1 MDYEL
6 KHEREELAGGI
17 TYCQDMLEWR
27 NGLKRV
33 QISCGESQGDVKEI
47 E

>member
-17 TYCQDMLEWR
+17 TYCQDMLDKDMIV
-27 NGLKRV
+27 NGKM
-33 QISCGESQGDVKEI
+33 D
-47 E
+47 

>member
-17 TYCQDMLEWR
+17 TYCQDKDMIV
-27 NGLKRV
+27 NG
-33 QISCGESQGDVKEI
+33 EMD
-47 E
+47 